1 MDLIQIIVLALIQG
15 LTEYL
20 PVSSSA
26 HLILVG
32 KLAAWEDQGL
42 VLDVATH
49 WGTLLAVL
57 IYFRHELGQLAR
69 ALISPAPQHTGSGT
83 ANHRSLALGLLLASV
98 PVIVVGVLTAQW
110 IADDFRSVELIA
122 WTTIIF
128 GVLLG
133 LADMLGKRVRQLSA
147 IHLPAAVWIGLAQVL
162 ALIPGV
168 SRSGIT
174 ITAGLALGYTRQA
187 AARFSFLLAIP
198 VLTAAG
204 AYGSYQIAVDA
215 VAVPWVDFALAVG
228 LSMLTGLACIWA
240 FLALLDRIGLWPFV
254 LYRLVLGIVLLALI

>member
-1 MDLIQIIVLALIQG
+1 MDLIQLIVLALIQG

-32 KLAAWEDQGL
+32 QLAAWEDQGL

-57 IYFRHELGQLAR
+57 IYFRRELIKLLVAVLPGSADRHPQQRRLA
-69 ALISPAPQHTGSGT
+69 T
-83 ANHRSLALGLLLASV
+83 GLLVASV
-98 PVIVVGVLTAQW
+98 PVIVVGILAADL

-122 WTTIIF
+122 WTTIVF
-128 GVLLG
+128 GLLLG
-133 LADMLGKRVRQLSA
+133 LADWLGRRTRVLQD
-147 IHLPAAVWIGLAQVL
+147 ITLPAAVWIGIAQVL
-162 ALIPGV
+162 ALVPGV

-174 ITAGLALGYTRQA
+174 ITAGLALGYDRQA

-215 VAVPWVDFALAVG
+215 VTVPWLDFGLAVG
-228 LSMLTGLACIWA
+228 LSMVTGLACIWA

-254 LYRLVLGIVLLALI
+254 IYRVILGVLLLVLA